1 MGKEIGTY
9 PAIPIF
15 ILFESAIRS
24 NSCNNIAVS
33 YVVISNEF
41 VRLIYPLLESSGE
54 IQWQKKLI
62 KQYKK

>member
-1 MGKEIGTY
+1 MGKEIVAY

-33 YVVISNEF
+33 YGGISNEF
-41 VRLIYPLLESSGE
+41 ICFIHPLLESPGE
-54 IQWQKKLI
+54 I
-62 KQYKK
+62 